1 MTRDRRCELRAI
13 VVRSEVILSVYIITF
28 LMCLPGN
35 IPALYAFNTIKI
47 HKKPTP
53 TDILLLNLIVSELI
67 FLIFLPLKMHEAAFG
82 MVWTLPSPLC
92 NITSFV
98 FFSFIYTSS
107 LLLMVVNVDRY
118 LCVAFPVQYRL
129 RRKPLYVVVSSLVV
143 WVFSSVNI
151 VENQTSSDF
160 YACYENFTQEQLR
173 VVLPMRLELCVVLYI
188 VPLLAC
194 VFCYLKFILILNR
207 TPNLCAE
214 KRKRA
219 VGMAIGTILVFVVCF
234 LPYNVTHVQGFV
246 IQDNVEW
253 RLYAL
258 LLTTVNT
265 VLDPMTFYFSS
276 SMFQATMKRIL
287 TGKRM
292 NSSPGV
298 FMTAQNNTRDIE
310 GQSNPPTT
318 EGALSDH

>member
-1 MTRDRRCELRAI
+1 M
-13 VVRSEVILSVYIITF
+13 VVRSGLILSVYIITF
-28 LMCLPGN
+28 LMGLPGN
-35 IPALYAFNTIKI
+35 ILALYAFSVKI
-47 HKKPTP
+47 RKKPTP
-53 TDILLLNLIVSELI
+53 TDILLLNLTVSDLI
-67 FLIFLPLKMHEAAFG
+67 FLLFLPLKMHEAASG
-82 MVWTLPSPLC
+82 MVWTLPRSLC

-98 FFSFIYTSS
+98 FFSTIYTSS
-107 LLLMVVNVDRY
+107 LLLMVVSVDRY

-129 RRKPLYVVVSSLVV
+129 RRKPLYGVVSSLVV
-143 WVFSSVNI
+143 WVFSSVHLCFIYI
-151 VENQTSSDF
+151 VENQASSKF
-160 YACYENFTQEQLR
+160 YACYDNFTQEQLK

-188 VPLLAC
+188 VPLLVC
-194 VFCYLKFILILNR
+194 VFCYLNFILILNR

-219 VGMAIGTILVFVVCF
+219 VGMAMGTLLVFVVCF
-234 LPYNVTHVQGFV
+234 LPYNVTHVQGFI

-253 RLYAL
+253 RIYAL

-265 VLDPMTFYFSS
+265 VLDPVTFYFSS

-287 TGKRM
+287 TGKRR

-310 GQSNPPTT
+310 GHSNPPTT
-318 EGALSDH
+318 EGGLSDK